1 MFICLFTIVIKLAGI
16 ALHHRFQ
23 GSHINIIRLSSN
35 LPEFK
40 NNSSWKE
47 YNFVSAYAL
56 KRVWNNNNSSI
67 FLDCIDIVIATV
79 NAKIS
84 IADVILSDGFSQLIK
99 RQLFQFD
106 TEFGFQSGSKLHNF
120 VWMKATSLIE
130 SADCVG
136 KNTDKWDF
144 HAEILFQN
152 SEE

>member
-1 MFICLFTIVIKLAGI
+1 MQFASLI
-16 ALHHRFQ
+16 AMIINFQ
-23 GSHINIIRLSSN
+23 GSHINIIRFSSN

-40 NNSSWKE
+40 NNSSWEE

-99 RQLFQFD
+99 RQLIQID

-120 VWMKATSLIE
+120 AWMKATSRIE
-130 SADCVG
+130 CTDCVG

-144 HAEILFQN
+144 HVEILF
-152 SEE
+152 